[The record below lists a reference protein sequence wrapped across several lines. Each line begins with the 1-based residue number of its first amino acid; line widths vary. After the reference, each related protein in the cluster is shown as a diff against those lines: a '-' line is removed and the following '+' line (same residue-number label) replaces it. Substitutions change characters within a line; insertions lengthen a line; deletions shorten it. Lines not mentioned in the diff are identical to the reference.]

1 MKFKGLTEMFIGLW
15 LLVSA
20 FLGFG
25 PNSSAW
31 NYFIVGIA
39 VVCASFFLIHGKPQ
53 QSWIAGIL
61 GFWLI
66 IVAIAPFLVSGIG
79 IYLNNIIVGLLIT
92 VTGLAILV
100 HGEKLIRH
108 VKKMDEHLSYR
119 NYGSE

>member
-1 MKFKGLTEMFIGLW
+1 MKFKGLAEIIIGLW
-15 LLVSA
+15 LLVPA

-25 PNSSAW
+25 PNSFAW
-31 NYFIVGIA
+31 NYFIVGI
-39 VVCASFFLIHGKPQ
+39 VVVSASFFLIRGEPQ

-79 IYLNNIIVGLLIT
+79 VYLNNIIVGLLIT

-100 HGEKLIRH
+100 QGKKLIRH
-108 VKKMDEHLSYR
+108 VKKMDEHLSFR

>member
-1 MKFKGLTEMFIGLW
+1 MKFKGLTEIILGLW

-20 FLGFG
+20 FLGLG
-25 PNSSAW
+25 PNNSAW
-31 NYFIVGIA
+31 NYFIVGI
-39 VVCASFFLIHGKPQ
+39 VVVSASFFFIHGEPQ

-92 VTGLAILV
+92 VTGLVILV
-100 HGEKLIRH
+100 QGKKLIRH
-108 VKKMDEHLSYR
+108 VKKMYWHLSFR
-119 NYGSE
+119 NYGS

>member
-1 MKFKGLTEMFIGLW
+1 MKFKGLTEIILGLW

-25 PNSSAW
+25 QSSSAW
-31 NYFIVGIA
+31 NYFIVGI
-39 VVCASFFLIHGKPQ
+39 VVVSASFFLIQGKPQ

-66 IVAIAPFLVSGIG
+66 IVAIAPSLMSGIG
-79 IYLNNIIVGLLIT
+79 NYLNNIIVGLLIT
-92 VTGLAILV
+92 VTGLTILIY
-100 HGEKLIRH
+100 GKKLIH
-108 VKKMDEHLSYR
+108 IVKKMDEHLSYR

>member
-1 MKFKGLTEMFIGLW
+1 MKFKGLTEIILGLW

-25 PNSSAW
+25 PDGSAW
-31 NYFIVGIA
+31 NYFIVGIV

-53 QSWIAGIL
+53 QSWIAGVL

-66 IVAIAPFLVSGIG
+66 IVAIAPFLVTGIG

-100 HGEKLIRH
+100 HGKKLIH
-108 VKKMDEHLSYR
+108 HIKKMDEHLSYR

>member
-1 MKFKGLTEMFIGLW
+1 MKLKGLTEIILGLW
-15 LLVSA
+15 LLASA

-25 PNSSAW
+25 PSSSAW
-31 NYFIVGIA
+31 NYFIVGI
-39 VVCASFFLIHGKPQ
+39 VVVSTSFFLIHGKPQ

-66 IVAIAPFLVSGIG
+66 IVSIAPFLVRGID

-92 VTGLAILV
+92 FTGLAILV
-100 HGEKLIRH
+100 HGKKLIRRLN
-108 VKKMDEHLSYR
+108 KMDEHPSYR

>member
-1 MKFKGLTEMFIGLW
+1 MKSKGLTEIILGLW

-20 FLGFG
+20 FLGFD

-39 VVCASFFLIHGKPQ
+39 VVSASFFLIHGKPQ

-66 IVAIAPFLVSGIG
+66 IVAIAPFLENGIG

-92 VTGLAILV
+92 VTGSSIFSSGKEAFSSF
-100 HGEKLIRH
+100 
-108 VKKMDEHLSYR
+108 KKMDEHLSFR

>member
-1 MKFKGLTEMFIGLW
+1 MKFKGLTEIILGLW

-39 VVCASFFLIHGKPQ
+39 VVCASFFLVHGKPQ

-66 IVAIAPFLVSGIG
+66 IVAIAPFLESGIG

-92 VTGLAILV
+92 VTGSSIFSS
-100 HGEKLIRH
+100 G
-108 VKKMDEHLSYR
+108 KKAYSSYKK
-119 NYGSE
+119 NG

>member
-1 MKFKGLTEMFIGLW
+1 MKFKGLTEIILGLW
-15 LLVSA
+15 LFVSA

-25 PNSSAW
+25 PDGSAW

-39 VVCASFFLIHGKPQ
+39 VVSASFFLIHGEPQ

-66 IVAIAPFLVSGIG
+66 IVAIAPFLESGIG
-79 IYLNNIIVGLLIT
+79 IFLNNIIVGLLIT
-92 VTGLAILV
+92 VTGSSIFGSGKEAYLSF
-100 HGEKLIRH
+100 
-108 VKKMDEHLSYR
+108 KKMDEHLSYR

>member
-1 MKFKGLTEMFIGLW
+1 MKFKGLTEIILGLW

-20 FLGFG
+20 FLGFSPDG
-25 PNSSAW
+25 SAW

-39 VVCASFFLIHGKPQ
+39 VVCTSFYLIHGKPQ
-53 QSWIAGIL
+53 QSWVAGIL

-66 IVAIAPFLVSGIG
+66 IFAYAPFLESGIS

-92 VTGLAILV
+92 VTGSSIISSGKEAYSSC
-100 HGEKLIRH
+100 
-108 VKKMDEHLSYR
+108 KKMDEHLSFS